1 MIQLAAASPQNSAP
15 SSNASCF
22 VQDESAYTVK
32 ADIPGVSKEDIGI
45 DVDGDHISL
54 SVRKSQVAETDDK
67 DSAGVT
73 FHRIERSSEYV
84 SRTFHMP
91 ENADMESIDAK
102 YSEGVLNLTIAKKS
116 VNGNEKRRVE
126 VQ

>member
-1 MIQLAAASPQNSAP
+1 M
-15 SSNASCF
+15 
-22 VQDESAYTVK
+22 QDESAYTVK
-32 ADIPGVSKEDIGI
+32 ADIPGVSKADIGI

-54 SVRKSQVAETDDK
+54 SVRKSEAAETDDK

-73 FHRIERSSEYV
+73 FHRTERSSEYV

-91 ENADMESIDAK
+91 ENADMENIDAK
-102 YSEGVLNLTIAKKS
+102 YAEGVLNLTIAKKS
-116 VNGNEKRRVE
+116 VNSNEKRRVE